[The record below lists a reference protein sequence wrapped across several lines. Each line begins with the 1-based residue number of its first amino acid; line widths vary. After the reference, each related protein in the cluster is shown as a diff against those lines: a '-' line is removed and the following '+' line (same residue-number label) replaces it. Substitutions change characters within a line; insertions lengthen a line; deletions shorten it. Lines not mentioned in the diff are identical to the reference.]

1 MMPWNTDP
9 PYPYDNLW
17 QLREENQALS
27 AKVEEHKEAAAH
39 FEMDAKYWGGKAK
52 ALTAEVERLKW
63 HNDKLR
69 EGIHKWAK
77 RGHEYV
83 RMHEEY
89 YRLKRI
95 EAAAKGMSDSF
106 CEGCGR
112 EPLCGDGTYDAV
124 CMGADLKQA
133 LEGGRDDA

>member
-1 MMPWNTDP
+1 MPWNTDP

-52 ALTAEVERLKW
+52 ALTAEVERL
-63 HNDKLR
+63 NITINSLQ
-69 EGIHKWAK
+69 A
-77 RGHEYV
+77 
-83 RMHEEY
+83 EEEAWY
-89 YRLKRI
+89 DAQVELDRLKRI